1 MTGDE
6 QDRLAALRSYRI
18 LDTAPEKAFDD
29 LVRLASQ
36 ICGTPIALITLIDAE
51 RQWFKSRVGVSVQE
65 TSRDIAFCAHA
76 IRQTE
81 LFIIPD
87 ATQDERFRD
96 NPFVMSEPKIRFYT
110 GAPLITAEGHALGTL
125 CVIDRRPRLLD
136 AWQLEA
142 LDALRRQVVAQ
153 LELRRN
159 LHELGHALS
168 ERDRAEHE
176 RERVIE
182 DLREALDGLKKL
194 SALMPLSTACRL
206 NLVIPAELSAIPKVA
221 DGVMQIMDQKH
232 FAEDRRIEI
241 EIALREALANAIKH
255 GCKSDP
261 SKSVQCCVA
270 LEEDGELLIVVR
282 DPGPGFDVTAVPN
295 PLEGP
300 GLTKASGRGVFLI
313 NQFMDEVQY
322 EDEGREVRMRM
333 LGSPPPQGKGSSS
346 TTAS

>member
-1 MTGDE
+1 MNGDE
-6 QDRLAALRSYRI
+6 QDRLAALRAYRI
-18 LDTAPEKAFDD
+18 LDTAPDRAFDD

-51 RQWFKSRVGVSVQE
+51 RQWFKSRIGVSIQE
-65 TSRDIAFCAHA
+65 TSRDIAFCTHA
-76 IRQTE
+76 IRQRD
-81 LFIIPD
+81 LFIVPD
-87 ATQDERFRD
+87 ALQDERFRN
-96 NPFVMSEPKIRFYT
+96 NPFVVADPKIRFYT

-125 CVIDRRPRLLD
+125 CVIDRKPRILD
-136 AWQLEA
+136 ADQLGA

-159 LHELGHALS
+159 LHELEHALAQ
-168 ERDRAEHE
+168 RDLAEQE

-182 DLREALDGLKKL
+182 ELREALDGLKKL
-194 SALMPLSTACRL
+194 SGLMPLSTACRL
-206 NLVIPAELSAIPKVA
+206 NLVIPADTSAIPKVA
-221 DGVMQIMDQKH
+221 DGVMQIVDQKH
-232 FAEDRRIEI
+232 FALGRRVEI

-255 GCKSDP
+255 GCKNDP
-261 SKSVQCCVA
+261 TKSVQCCVA

-282 DPGPGFDVTAVPN
+282 DPGPGFDVSTIPN
-295 PLEGP
+295 PLEGS

-333 LGSPPPQGKGSSS
+333 LGSRSEGELGGE
-346 TTAS
+346 A